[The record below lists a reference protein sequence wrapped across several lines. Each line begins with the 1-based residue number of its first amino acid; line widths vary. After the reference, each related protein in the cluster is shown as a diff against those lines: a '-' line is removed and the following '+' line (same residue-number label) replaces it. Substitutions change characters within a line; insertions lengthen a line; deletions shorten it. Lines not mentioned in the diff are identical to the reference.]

1 MEKKTKK
8 ISIKA
13 KKPGR
18 EGYSEEK
25 AGNAEKWNPCQW

>member
-1 MEKKTKK
+1 MVKINGEKTQK
-8 ISIKA
+8 ISIKT

-25 AGNAEKWNPCQW
+25 AGNAEK